1 MACPL
6 CDKKEGNELELQ
18 GEVIEI
24 IYKNDINSYCIA
36 VLKLDK
42 ESRAI
47 ATELNDETT
56 IVGYLPFVNIGDTLK
71 VVGKVV
77 EHQEYG
83 KQFKVDTFEKS
94 MPQTTK
100 ALERYLANCG
110 IKGIGPATA
119 KHIVEMFG
127 EDTINVFKFEPTKL
141 AQVKGI
147 TKDKAIEIAN
157 TFIENWEVW
166 QLVGFLD
173 KFGIGPQSAEKIY
186 KALGANAIEEINSN
200 PYILID
206 LVNKVNFEQIDKM
219 ALGLGIEYNNEK
231 RIRSGIK
238 HALILMT
245 FNGHCCTRYESL
257 IDYVQKLL
265 GVSENE
271 VEDCLINMKAKE
283 DIVLEER
290 DGEEWVYLYP
300 YYRAEEE
307 VARRLIDLDRYK
319 NVKKIDK
326 FDKELEMFEKKSN
339 IDLSEKQKEAI
350 KAINDNNVCVITGG
364 PGTGKTTIIKTI
376 IDIFKYNEMKPVLC
390 APTGRAAKKMTEA
403 TGEEAKT
410 LHRLLEIGK
419 LSDENPSMYKEVS
432 VAPIDGDIVIVDEM
446 SMVDL
451 FLMNYLCK
459 ALYKGTKLVLVGDI
473 DQLPSVGPGNV
484 LKDIIESEEITTIT
498 LNKIFRQAAR
508 SKIIVN
514 AHRVNEGIGFITKQE
529 IEDGANADEYIDGA
543 ETQEVNGKSNS
554 EKEDKDTNTDR
565 QVKAS
570 NIADRNNSFLDDFF
584 FVNERNKEKILYNI
598 ITLSGERLKNYGD
611 YDFFKNIQVIT
622 PTKKGE
628 LGTKELNKILQQTIN
643 PSMETKKERKFGDSI
658 FREGDRIMQ
667 IKNNYDIY
675 WEKKEPRFEYGS
687 GVFNGEF
694 GTICNIDEESKQ
706 VKIKFDDDKEVW
718 YQFSELDQIEHAY
731 AITVHKAQG
740 SEFDVVLMPIS
751 QTAPMLLTRN
761 LLYTGMTRARK
772 LLIIIGN
779 KNIIDFMINNADN
792 KKRNTGLA
800 FKLRMRN

>member
-1 MACPL
+1 M
-6 CDKKEGNELELQ
+6 ELQ
-18 GEVIEI
+18 GEIIEI

-219 ALGLGIEYNNEK
+219 ALRLGIEYNNEK

-271 VEDCLINMKAKE
+271 VEECLINMKAKE

-290 DGEEWVYLYP
+290 DEEEWVYLYP

-307 VARRLIDLDRYK
+307 VARRLIDLDTYK

-498 LNKIFRQAAR
+498 LNKIFRQAAK

-529 IEDGANADEYIDGA
+529 IEDGVNADEYID
-543 ETQEVNGKSNS
+543 
-554 EKEDKDTNTDR
+554 
-565 QVKAS
+565 
-570 NIADRNNSFLDDFF
+570 DDFF
-584 FVNERNKEKILYNI
+584 FVDERNKEKILYNI

-718 YQFSELDQIEHAY
+718 YQFAELDQIEHAY

-800 FKLRMRN
+800 FKLRSGI

>member
-173 KFGIGPQSAEKIY
+173 KFGIGTQSAEKIY

-271 VEDCLINMKAKE
+271 VEECLINMKAKE

-290 DGEEWVYLYP
+290 DEEEWVYLYP

-307 VARRLIDLDRYK
+307 VARRLIDLDTYK

-498 LNKIFRQAAR
+498 LNKIFRQAAK

-529 IEDGANADEYIDGA
+529 IEDGVNADEYVDEERKEGD
-543 ETQEVNGKSNS
+543 NS
-554 EKEDKDTNTDR
+554 
-565 QVKAS
+565 S
-570 NIADRNNSFLDDFF
+570 SNNSFLDDFF
-584 FVNERNKEKILYNI
+584 FVDERNKEKILYNI

-718 YQFSELDQIEHAY
+718 YQFAELDQIEHAY

-800 FKLRMRN
+800 FKLRSGI

>member
-1 MACPL
+1 M
-6 CDKKEGNELELQ
+6 ELE

-24 IYKNDINSYCIA
+24 IYKNETNSYCIA
-36 VLKLDK
+36 VLQLDKNSMKAGNKKSEQISMLSIDEEEIDKLD
-42 ESRAI
+42 S
-47 ATELNDETT
+47 ETT
-56 IVGYLPFVNIGDTLK
+56 IVGYLPFVNVGDTLK
-71 VVGKVV
+71 VVGNFV
-77 EHQEYG
+77 EHPEYG
-83 KQFKVDTFEKS
+83 KQFKVNIFEKK

-119 KHIVEMFG
+119 QNIVNMFG
-127 EDTINVFKFEPTKL
+127 EDTLNVFKFEPEKL

-147 TKDKAIEIAN
+147 SKDKALEIAT

-173 KFGIGPQSAEKIY
+173 KFGIGPQSAEQIY
-186 KALGANAIEEINSN
+186 KKLGVNAIEQIEAN

-206 LVNKVNFEQIDKM
+206 LVAKVNFEQIDKM
-219 ALGLGIEYNNEK
+219 ALDLGIEYNNEK

-245 FNGHCCTRYESL
+245 YNGHCCTRYENL
-257 IDYVQKLL
+257 VEFVKKLL
-265 GVSENE
+265 KVSENE
-271 VEDCLINMKAKE
+271 IEDTLINMKAKE

-290 DGEEWVYLYP
+290 DGSEWVYLYD
-300 YYRAEEE
+300 YYKAEDEIT
-307 VARRLIDLDRYK
+307 RRLIDLDNYS
-319 NVKKIDK
+319 NIKKIDK
-326 FDKELEMFEKKSN
+326 FDKELKLFEKKSS
-339 IDLSEKQKEAI
+339 IELSERQIEAI
-350 KAINDNNVCVITGG
+350 KAINENNVCVITGG

-376 IDIFKYNEMKPVLC
+376 IDIFKHNEMKPVLC
-390 APTGRAAKKMTEA
+390 APTGRAAKKMTET

-419 LSDENPSMYKEVS
+419 VSDENQGYNTDIS

-459 ALYKGTKLVLVGDI
+459 ALYKGTKLVLVGDV

-484 LKDIIESEEITTIT
+484 LKDIIESERITTIT

-514 AHRVNEGIGFITKQE
+514 AHRVNEGRGFITKQE
-529 IEDGANADEYIDGA
+529 IEDMTD
-543 ETQEVNGKSNS
+543 
-554 EKEDKDTNTDR
+554 NT
-565 QVKAS
+565 
-570 NIADRNNSFLDDFF
+570 FLDDFF
-584 FVNERNKEKILYNI
+584 YVDERNKEKILYNI
-598 ITLSGERLKNYGD
+598 ITLSGERLKNYGN
-611 YDFFKNIQVIT
+611 YDFLKNIQVIT

-628 LGTKELNKILQQTIN
+628 LGTKELNKILQQTVN
-643 PSMETKKERKFGDSI
+643 PSSETKSEKKYGDSI

-675 WEKKEPRFEYGS
+675 WERKEPYFESGS

-694 GTICNIDEESKQ
+694 GNISLIDEFNKQ
-706 VKIKFDDDKEVW
+706 VKIRFDDDKEVW
-718 YQFSELDQIEHAY
+718 YQYNELEQIEHAY

-740 SEFDVVLMPIS
+740 SEFDVVIMPIS

-772 LLIIIGN
+772 LLIVIGN

-792 KKRNTGLA
+792 KLRNTGLA
-800 FKLRMRN
+800 YKLKNLFLGTEEKNKF